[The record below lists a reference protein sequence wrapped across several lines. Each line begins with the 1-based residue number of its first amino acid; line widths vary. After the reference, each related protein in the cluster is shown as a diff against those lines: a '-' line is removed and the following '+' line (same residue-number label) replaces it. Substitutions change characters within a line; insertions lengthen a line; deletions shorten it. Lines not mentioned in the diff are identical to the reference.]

1 MIWISIYS
9 PIVPVGN
16 QVVLSG
22 RLLHPLLTPRT
33 LVRSVTVPY
42 NIVALLDNFVQNGP
56 NGEHL
61 CLVMKLLGES
71 LVTMRRRLQGFRFP
85 ISVVKQLHD
94 KIY

>member
-16 QVVLSG
+16 QVVLPG

-42 NIVALLDNFVQNGP
+42 MNDGGGGVVDRGGVDITL
-56 NGEHL
+56 
-61 CLVMKLLGES
+61 
-71 LVTMRRRLQGFRFP
+71 RRTFCGF
-85 ISVVKQLHD
+85 KWG
-94 KIY
+94 